1 MRDVWVVAHRGAS
14 GHAPENTMAAFRRA
28 VEMGAQFIETDI
40 HLTRDAELVAIHD
53 TTLERTTNGSGQVKN
68 FTLADLRAL
77 DAGSW
82 FAPEFAGERIPT
94 FDEIVTFAREA
105 DVVFYLELKADAPW
119 GAEHALSAAL
129 RRAGESSRMAVLSF
143 VPAALTTLR
152 KLDPVVMTGL
162 LFDKPMPDCV
172 GRAIVSGARQL
183 APRGDLVTP
192 QLVEEAHNAELQV
205 VTWTVNDPAE
215 MRAMMDAGVDGIM
228 TNYPDQLRDLLR
240 SVS

>member
-53 TTLERTTNGSGQVKN
+53 ATLERTTNGSGQVKN
-68 FTLADLRAL
+68 FTLAELRAL

-94 FDEIVTFAREA
+94 LEEIIAFAREA
-105 DVVFYLELKADAPW
+105 DVVFYLELLADAPW

-143 VPAALTTLR
+143 VAAALATLR
-152 KLDPVVMTGL
+152 RLDPVVMTGL
-162 LFDKPMPDCV
+162 LFDKPLDDPV
-172 GRAIVSGARQL
+172 GRAVDTGARQL

-192 QLVEEAHNAELQV
+192 QLVEQAHAAGLQV
-205 VTWTVNDPAE
+205 VTWTVNDPTE
-215 MRAMMDAGVDGIM
+215 MRALLEAGVDGIM
-228 TNYPDQLRDLLR
+228 TDYPDRLCAVLR
-240 SVS
+240 SFS